1 MPQNKLPRIKFF
13 KKPEKDFFSN
23 HQFQR
28 CPVEWLFWPLLTPG
42 QMPHLSGSLFVK
54 SPGYFEIKLQLASAQ
69 PSLPQVPAG
78 LEAEGT
84 QVRET
89 PWSGG
94 K

>member
-1 MPQNKLPRIKFF
+1 
-13 KKPEKDFFSN
+13 
-23 HQFQR
+23 
-28 CPVEWLFWPLLTPG
+28 
-42 QMPHLSGSLFVK
+42 MPHLSGSLFVK
-54 SPGYFEIKLQLASAQ
+54 SPGYFEIKLQIASAQ
-69 PSLPQVPAG
+69 PSLPQVLAG